1 MPLMQNA
8 IIGCWIVFVAFWAIT
23 ALRTKRTV
31 ERQDLPSRLSH
42 SIPIF
47 AGAWL
52 LLKGTSDPHPLG
64 DRVLPHSVPF
74 LAAGL
79 AVTLAG
85 LALALWARVTL
96 GRNWS
101 GRVTFK
107 QNHELIRH
115 GPYAHVRHP
124 IYSAILMMFLGTAI
138 SIGTLGALVGLP
150 LVVLGVW
157 QKLGQ
162 EEALMTQ
169 HFPTEYISYR
179 SQVRALIPGL
189 L

>member
-1 MPLMQNA
+1 MPVA
-8 IIGCWIVFVAFWAIT
+8 IAACWLVFLAFWAVT

-31 ERQDLPSRLSH
+31 ETQDIGSRLSH
-42 SIPIF
+42 SISIF
-47 AGAWL
+47 LGAWL
-52 LLKGTSDPHPLG
+52 LLKGTSDPGPLG
-64 DRVLPHSVPF
+64 DRLLPDSAPV

-85 LALALWARVTL
+85 LALALWARLTL

-107 QNHELIRH
+107 QDHELIRH

-124 IYSAILMMFLGTAI
+124 IYSAILTMFLGSAL

-150 LVVLGVW
+150 LVAFGVW
-157 QKLGQ
+157 LKVRQ
-162 EEALMTQ
+162 EEALMTR
-169 HFPTEYISYR
+169 HFPTEYSSYR
-179 SQVRALIPGL
+179 SRVRALIPGL